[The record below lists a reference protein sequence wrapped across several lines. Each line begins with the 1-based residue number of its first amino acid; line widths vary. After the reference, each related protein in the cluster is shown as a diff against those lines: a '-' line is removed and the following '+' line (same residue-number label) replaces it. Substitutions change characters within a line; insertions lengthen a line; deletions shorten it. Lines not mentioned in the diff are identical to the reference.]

1 MTKKTPPNLKA
12 FRFNGIPFLVVDPST
27 LPVDALAA
35 LDRYMRGKTVSHP
48 IYIYIQDWVE
58 FCGAVER
65 GDITI

>member
-1 MTKKTPPNLKA
+1 MKKTPPNLKA
-12 FRFNGIPFLVVDPST
+12 FRFNGIPCLVVDPST

-48 IYIYIQDWVE
+48 IYIYIQDWDE